1 MKMVKSLIL
10 GSAAGLLAM
19 GGAQAADLPVKA
31 KAVEYVKICS
41 LYGAGFFYI
50 PGTDTCIKL
59 GGYLRVDTTFN
70 GGIYD
75 LTDQQIRERTARML
89 AQLLGKHGLKARIVP
104 HEAVSR
110 TRIAALDVAGIA
122 MMCISFINVGGSTA
136 RLRYLLRRL
145 RGRQPTVRLLLGLWP
160 AQDTEV
166 VDGDLRRALG
176 ADFYVTSLREAVR
189 TCLAEAYQAP
199 RPQMRLVTAAQEAG
213 Q

>member
-1 MKMVKSLIL
+1 
-10 GSAAGLLAM
+10 
-19 GGAQAADLPVKA
+19 
-31 KAVEYVKICS
+31 
-41 LYGAGFFYI
+41 
-50 PGTDTCIKL
+50 
-59 GGYLRVDTTFN
+59 
-70 GGIYD
+70 
-75 LTDQQIRERTARML
+75 
-89 AQLLGKHGLKARIVP
+89 
-104 HEAVSR
+104 
-110 TRIAALDVAGIA
+110 

>member
-1 MKMVKSLIL
+1 
-10 GSAAGLLAM
+10 
-19 GGAQAADLPVKA
+19 
-31 KAVEYVKICS
+31 
-41 LYGAGFFYI
+41 
-50 PGTDTCIKL
+50 
-59 GGYLRVDTTFN
+59 
-70 GGIYD
+70 
-75 LTDQQIRERTARML
+75 ML

-110 TRIAALDVAGIA
+110 TRIAAVDFAGVA
-122 MMCISFINVGGSTA
+122 MMCISVINVGGSTA

-145 RGRQPTVRLLLGLWP
+145 RESQPAARLLLGLWP
-160 AQDTEV
+160 AEDTEV